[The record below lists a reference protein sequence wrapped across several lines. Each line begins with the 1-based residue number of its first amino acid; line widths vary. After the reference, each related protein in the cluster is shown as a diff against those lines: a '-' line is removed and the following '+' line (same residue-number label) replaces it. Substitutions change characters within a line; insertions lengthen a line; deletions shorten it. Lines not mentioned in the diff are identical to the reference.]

1 MLACKHL
8 SKRKRRLL
16 QSNKQQININFK
28 EKKVNQKLQMKYLL
42 HKKYLNRGNLE
53 ILKVLVKNQQ
63 KKEALNHL
71 II

>member
-1 MLACKHL
+1 
-8 SKRKRRLL
+8 
-16 QSNKQQININFK
+16 
-28 EKKVNQKLQMKYLL
+28 MKYLL